1 MFDNGIMKELIEK
14 LNKACDAYYLY
25 DNPIMSDKEYDDL
38 MEQLELMEQE
48 SGIVMSNSPLHKVQG
63 KVLDFLPKVTHT
75 KQMLSANKTKDM
87 NEVGRFIAKN
97 PTVESWKLDGL
108 TIVCR
113 FEKGKYKQAI
123 TRGTSGL
130 VGEDVTEAFKHCINL
145 PLQLP
150 MPIDLE
156 ARGECVISWSNF
168 NKINAKLAEPYKH
181 PRNLAAGSVRTLDT
195 NVAKERY
202 LEYKVFEL
210 VSIDGVT
217 NLDVLDSFADL
228 QRLGFDVVEHKEVTI
243 QNYLDIDAEFF
254 NPENYDYP
262 VDGTIYKYNSYEYGN
277 SLGSTEH
284 HPLNMLARKWKDDT
298 SETVLIGIEWNTTRT
313 GLINPVAVFEPV
325 DLDGALTTR
334 ATLHNISYIENLE
347 LGIGDTISVYR
358 ANMVIPK
365 VHENMTRSNTWICP
379 DKCPCCGG
387 NVEVHNE
394 NGSKTL
400 HCVNPDCQA
409 KLLSKLEHACGKQAL
424 NIEDMS
430 EATLEFLINKGWV
443 KSLKD
448 IYFLGLHQDKWTKEL
463 GFGEKSVLKL
473 LENIEK
479 SKNTTLER
487 FLYAQ
492 SIPLIG
498 RSASKDISKMCDGN
512 IDTFCKIVSTGAA
525 RKFLE
530 IDGFGEAMYKS
541 LMTWHD
547 NHWIEFLGLKNIFSF
562 QSEKKETQ
570 GASLEGKTFVITG
583 SLEQFK
589 NRDELTEKI
598 LSLGGK
604 VSGSVSAKTSYLI
617 NNDVN
622 STSGKNAKAKS
633 LGIEIISEKDFLEI
647 IGTN

>member
-1 MFDNGIMKELIEK
+1 
-14 LNKACDAYYLY
+14 
-25 DNPIMSDKEYDDL
+25 
-38 MEQLELMEQE
+38 
-48 SGIVMSNSPLHKVQG
+48 
-63 KVLDFLPKVTHT
+63 
-75 KQMLSANKTKDM
+75 M

-123 TRGTSGL
+123 TRGTNGL
-130 VGEDVTEAFKHCINL
+130 IGEDVTEAFKHCINL

-150 MPIDLE
+150 MSVDLE
-156 ARGECVISWSNF
+156 VRGECVMSWSNF
-168 NKINAKLAEPYKH
+168 EKINEKLAVPFKH

-195 NVAKERY
+195 NVAKERC

-228 QRLGFDVVEHKEVTI
+228 KRLGFDVVEHKEVTT
-243 QNYLDIDAEFF
+243 QDYLDIDAEFF
-254 NPENYDYP
+254 NPEIYDYP
-262 VDGTIYKYNSYEYGN
+262 VDGTIYKYNSYEYGK

-298 SETVLIGIEWNTTRT
+298 YETVFRGIEWNTTRT
-313 GLINPVAVFEPV
+313 GLINPTAIFDTVNI
-325 DLDGALTTR
+325 DGSDVSR
-334 ATLHNISYIENLE
+334 ATLHNLSYIEE
-347 LGIGDTISVYR
+347 LALGEGDIIEIYK
-358 ANMVIPK
+358 ANMIIPK
-365 VHENMTRSNTWICP
+365 VHTNLTKSNTWTHP
-379 DKCPCCGG
+379 NTCPCCGG
-387 NVEVHNE
+387 ETEIHND

-400 HCVNPDCQA
+400 HCINPDCPA
-409 KLLSKLEHACGKQAL
+409 KLLSKLEHACSKNAL
-424 NIEDMS
+424 NIDGMS
-430 EATLEFLINKGWV
+430 EATLEFLYNKGWV

-448 IYFLGLHQDKWTKEL
+448 IYTISNKKEIYHEWINSS
-463 GFGEKSVLKL
+463 GFGKKSVDKL
-473 LENIEK
+473 LSAIEK
-479 SKNTTLER
+479 SKYTTFDR

-498 RSASKDISKMCDGN
+498 RSASKDIANYCNGSFDDFANM
-512 IDTFCKIVSTGAA
+512 IVEYKA
-525 RKFLE
+525 KELLK
-530 IDGFGEAMYKS
+530 IDGFGETMYNS
-541 LMTWHD
+541 LVSWFD
-547 NHWIEFLGLKNIFSF
+547 SHWIEFLALKQEFNF
-562 QSEKKETQ
+562 QSEKKEVQ

-583 SLEQFK
+583 SLEFFK